1 MTDILSS
8 IEALIGK
15 KIISITMMDAE
26 IARTVK
32 EYALVKCADE
42 HGNEMRII
50 LLMANVTKPC
60 PNDIAMLEDLAD
72 GNGFFTPAEVLAR
85 RQGKPVPIVVM
96 PGLDDLMVVK
106 DEETKA

>member
-32 EYALVKCADE
+32 EYALVKCVDE
-42 HGNEMRII
+42 RGNEERII
-50 LLMANVTKPC
+50 LLMAKVVKPC
-60 PNDIAMLEDLAD
+60 PDDIAMLEELVS
-72 GNGFFTPAEVLAR
+72 GNGFFAPAEILAR
-85 RQGKPVPIVVM
+85 RQGKPLPIVIM
-96 PGLDDLMVVK
+96 PGLDDLMMVK
-106 DEETKA
+106 DEEAKA